1 MQLTKPA
8 TIAQALACA
17 TGALLGLNAHA
28 GEPGTWDFDTA
39 ILYYGEDNGRVQA
52 LEPVALATR
61 YFENDSQLG
70 IKLTID
76 SLTGAS
82 PNGATAANQ
91 PQTFTRPSGK
101 GTYTIAPGDAPLDDT
116 FKDTRGALN
125 IGWSAA
131 LNSDW
136 RYSTGLN
143 VSAEHDYFSTG
154 LSGSISRYL
163 NDKNTE
169 LTFGLSAA
177 SDTIKP
183 VGGAP
188 KGLVRVTNPGDA
200 NFWPRFDATRQAD
213 DDSKTLTDVLLG
225 VTQVINKRTIMQF
238 NYSLSTSSGY
248 LTDPYKLLS
257 VIDKTSGEIAEDGTG
272 APIYI
277 YEQRPDSRT
286 KHAFF
291 WQTKYMLEG
300 GDVIDGSYRF
310 MTDDWGITSHTL
322 DLKYHWQFDHAYL
335 EPHLRYYM
343 QSEADF
349 YRRYIFQNEYDAVTG
364 KSTLENASAD
374 YRLGDLTGTTLGV
387 KYARQFNQQEFS
399 IRAEYMIQSNDGE
412 AGAGALAQQEL
423 YPDTKAVMVTLGYSF

>member
-1 MQLTKPA
+1 MQLTKPG
-8 TIAQALACA
+8 TIAQALAGA
-17 TGALLGLNAHA
+17 TCALLGLSTHA
-28 GEPGTWDFDTA
+28 GEPGSWDFDTA
-39 ILYYGEDNGRVQA
+39 VLYYGEDNGRVQA
-52 LEPVALATR
+52 LEPVVAATR
-61 YFENDSQLG
+61 YFADERQLG

-82 PNGATAANQ
+82 PNGATSSDR

-101 GTYTIAPGDAPLDDT
+101 GVYTIAPGDAPLDDT

-125 IGWSAA
+125 VGWSSPI
-131 LNSDW
+131 NSDW
-136 RYSTGLN
+136 RYSTGFN

-154 LSGSISRYL
+154 LNGSITRYL

-169 LTFGLSAA
+169 LTLGLAAA

-188 KGLVRVTNPGDA
+188 KGLVRVTNPGDT
-200 NFWPRFDATRQAD
+200 NFWTKFDATRQGD
-213 DDSKTLTDVLLG
+213 SDSKTLTDALIG

-238 NYSLSTSSGY
+238 NYSLSSSTGY

-257 VIDKTSGEIAEDGTG
+257 VIDSTTGNTAVDGSG
-272 APIYI
+272 APIYV

-291 WQTKYMLEG
+291 WQTKYMLES

-310 MTDDWGITSHTL
+310 MTDDWGIASHTI

-335 EPHLRYYM
+335 EPHVRYYM

-349 YRRYIFQNEYDAVTG
+349 YRRYALNTDYNS
-364 KSTLENASAD
+364 STQKLNLSDASAD
-374 YRLGDLTGTTLGV
+374 YRLGELTGTTVGV
-387 KYARQFNQQEFS
+387 KYARQFHEQEFS
-399 IRAEYMIQSNDGE
+399 VRAEYFLQSNSGDKGV
-412 AGAGALAQQEL
+412 GALASQEL
-423 YPDTKAVMVTLGYSF
+423 YPDTNAVMVTLGYSF